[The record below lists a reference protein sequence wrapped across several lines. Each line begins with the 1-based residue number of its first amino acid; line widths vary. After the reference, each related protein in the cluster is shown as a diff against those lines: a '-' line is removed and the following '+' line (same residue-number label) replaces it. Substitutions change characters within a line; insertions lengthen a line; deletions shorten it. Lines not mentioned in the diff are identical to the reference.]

1 MLSSTDIEKF
11 CVEYDIE
18 YKTMSLEMTDELNS
32 FMSCLWQ
39 GTTGKLNWKAT
50 GTNYEEI
57 IFPNEIDDDIV
68 NKIVGKLNFKI
79 LHEDQIYLYFSGS
92 EQLIKINT
100 RKFFINLFNFMD
112 EFSYLDFVYFFI
124 LNGFQKYGKINA
136 IELRVFEYM
145 CGNI

>member
-1 MLSSTDIEKF
+1 MSLLVDIEKF
-11 CVEYDIE
+11 CAEYDIE
-18 YKTMSLEMTDELNS
+18 YKTMPLEMTDEINN
-32 FMSCLWQ
+32 FMSSLWQ
-39 GTTGKLNWKAT
+39 GTTGKLNWKVT

-92 EQLIKINT
+92 EELIKINT
-100 RKFFINLFNFMD
+100 RRFFINLFNFMD
-112 EFSYLDFVYFFI
+112 EFSYLDFVYFFS
-124 LNGFQKYGKINA
+124 LKGFQKVGKINA
-136 IELRVFEYM
+136 IELRIFEYM